1 LKEKEDSMGIQPL
14 AAQVNTYELE
24 CPPFVELH
32 SLYEMIPCQHG
43 LERNE
48 ETLQHELQQE
58 FSAAL
63 STLILTLKVKDPQL
77 YEHSC
82 RVQQFTH
89 RLAQALRLPQEDAV
103 MIELA
108 GLFHDIGK
116 ISIDNDLLQ
125 KASYLTRQ
133 EFEDIKQHA
142 ARGAQIISQVK
153 MLKRVVPMV
162 RHHHERW
169 DGQGYPAGLRGEAIP
184 FGARMIA
191 IADAFEVMTSHRP
204 YITARTP
211 AQALE
216 ELRRCA
222 GTQFDPILVDRFCSC
237 LEADCTE

>member
-1 LKEKEDSMGIQPL
+1 MGTQHL
-14 AAQVNTYELE
+14 AAQVNTNELE

-32 SLYEMIPCQHG
+32 SLYAMFPNQHG
-43 LERNE
+43 PEGNE

-63 STLILTLKVKDPQL
+63 STFTLTLKVKDPQL

-82 RVQQFTH
+82 SVQQLIH
-89 RLAQALRLPQEDAV
+89 RLARNLHLPLEEAL

-108 GLFHDIGK
+108 GLLHDIGK
-116 ISIDNDLLQ
+116 LSIHNDVLQ

-142 ARGAQIISQVK
+142 ALGAQMISQVK

-169 DGQGYPAGLRGEAIP
+169 DGQGYPAGLRAEAIP
-184 FGARMIA
+184 LGARMIA
-191 IADAFEVMTSHRP
+191 IADAFDVMTSHRP
-204 YITARTP
+204 YITTSTP

-216 ELRRCA
+216 KLRRGA

-237 LEADCTE
+237 LEAGYYL